1 MSSPVPVALA
11 RRDDRDIV
19 RHDADTDHNFLPD
32 FAWAA
37 VGGVAALAGCVL
49 ILVLALTWHGGP
61 PIWSYPRE
69 LAGVFLA
76 GFLVVLV
83 ARSLSTRSR

>member
-1 MSSPVPVALA
+1 MSTQAPAALPHQ
-11 RRDDRDIV
+11 DDRNVD
-19 RHDADTDHNFLPD
+19 HDNHHPDHNFLSD

-37 VGGVAALAGCVL
+37 VGGAAVVACVL
-49 ILVLALTWHGGP
+49 LLILTASLGGGP
-61 PIWSYPRE
+61 PISAYTRE
-69 LAGVFLA
+69 LAGAFLA